1 VISEG
6 GPSASIAPID
16 AELEIREV
24 LAAAG
29 VGTWWW
35 DAATG
40 QVRWDR
46 TLERLAGM
54 PPGGFGGTYEA
65 WLATLNPDAVGPI
78 LDEVNAAIESLGSY
92 HFEHEV
98 HWPDGSVH
106 WLECRGQ
113 TVTDAAGAFAGTIGC
128 AMDVTER
135 HLVGRQRTEALASE
149 RRLLDRMEFLAR
161 LTQGALGA
169 SDLKEFMDSAAEA
182 AVPKLGDWC
191 AIHYLPENVA
201 TPLVAV
207 AHSDPAKVEWAR
219 GLLERFPF
227 DPEATAGAAAVI
239 RTGRTELIEE
249 VDDEV
254 IDRALARMDG
264 DVDEARQVIA
274 ELRPTSV
281 MTVPLV
287 TKRGVLGAM
296 QFVSAETGH
305 RYDPEDIVLAEV
317 AAGQI
322 AKALDNIWL
331 SERSRHVSAT
341 LQRALLPPS
350 LPPIGGVDVAVG
362 YWPAGVGV
370 EAGGD
375 FYDIFTISPSAW
387 SIVIGDVCGRGP
399 DAAALTGIARH
410 TTRAAAR
417 HGQGHREVLDWVN
430 EAMRLSNRDRFCTA
444 VYATLEEA
452 EGGWRFTSCAAGHPR
467 PIVVRSDG
475 SAELL
480 GEPGT
485 LLGVFTDITVRPET
499 TDLASGDVVVLYTDG
514 LTDLPPPNNRTERD
528 IVDLVR
534 GLPRTGAAGVADAIR
549 AFVSGSVG
557 DEQMDDVALVV
568 LQIADDGRGPD
579 LHPEA

>member
-1 VISEG
+1 VTDQG
-6 GPSASIAPID
+6 GTSASAATID
-16 AELEIREV
+16 AGAQLKDV
-24 LAAAG
+24 LAASG
-29 VGTWWW
+29 VGTWKW

-40 QVRWDR
+40 EVQWDR
-46 TLERLAGM
+46 TLERLAGL

-65 WLATLNPDAVGPI
+65 WLATLNPDGVGPI
-78 LDEVNAAIESLGSY
+78 LDAVNAAIETLGSY

-98 HWPDGSVH
+98 RWPDGTVR

-113 TVTDAAGAFAGTIGC
+113 AIADAQGAFAGTVGC
-128 AMDVTER
+128 AIDVTDR
-135 HLVGRQRTEALASE
+135 HLIGRQRTEALAGE
-149 RRLLDRMEFLAR
+149 RRLRDRMEFLVR

-169 SDLKEFMDSAAEA
+169 SDLMEFMDSAADA

-191 AIHYLPENVA
+191 AIHYLPENGH
-201 TPLVAV
+201 TPLVSV
-207 AHSDPAKVEWAR
+207 AHTDPAKVAWAR
-219 GLLERFPF
+219 IMLDRFPF
-227 DPEATAGAAAVI
+227 DPDAPTGVAAAI

-249 VDDEV
+249 VDQAV
-254 IDRALARMDG
+254 IDEALAGLDI
-264 DVDEARQVIA
+264 DADEALEVIA

-296 QFVSAETGH
+296 QFLSAETGH
-305 RYDPEDIVLAEV
+305 RYDAEDIVLAEV

-331 SERSRHVSAT
+331 SEQSRHVSAT

-350 LPPIGGVDVAVG
+350 LPSIEGIDVAVG
-362 YWPAGVGV
+362 YWPAGAGV

-375 FYDIFTISPSAW
+375 FYDIFQISSTAW
-387 SIVIGDVCGRGP
+387 SLVIGDVCGRGP

-410 TTRAAAR
+410 TARAAAR
-417 HGQGHREVLDWVN
+417 HGQGHREVLEWIN
-430 EAMRLSNRDRFCTA
+430 EAMQLSNRDRFCTA

-467 PIVVRSDG
+467 PIVVRRDG
-475 SAELL
+475 TAALL

-485 LLGVFTDITVRPET
+485 LLGVFPDITVQPAT
-499 TDLASGDVVVLYTDG
+499 TELAPGDVVVLYTDG
-514 LTDLPPPNNRTERD
+514 LTDLSPPHNRTEGD

-534 GLPRTGAAGVADAIR
+534 NLPRTRADVIADAIK
-549 AFVSGSVG
+549 AFVSGEVA

-568 LQIADDGRGPD
+568 LRIADDR
-579 LHPEA
+579 